1 MIDVLMT
8 DGLYEADILPF
19 ADVDGQLYGQYSS
32 VRYQWFSDRCSCHNF
47 CFRATSCSLKLFLIT
62 CHIGFCKLSIICRIC

>member
-8 DGLYEADILPF
+8 DGMYEADILPF

-32 VRYQWFSDRCSCHNF
+32 V
-47 CFRATSCSLKLFLIT
+47 
-62 CHIGFCKLSIICRIC
+62 